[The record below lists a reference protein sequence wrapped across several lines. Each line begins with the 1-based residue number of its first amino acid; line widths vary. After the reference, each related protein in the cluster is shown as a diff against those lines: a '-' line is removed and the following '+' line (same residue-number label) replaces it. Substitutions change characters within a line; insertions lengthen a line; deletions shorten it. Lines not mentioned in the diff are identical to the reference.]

1 MKKRSIVILTGYLII
16 GLGWNMISQAH
27 ATPPQSSLAAPIIAD
42 HTTISWIMQDLISD
56 EDVNQTKD
64 TLHIAYGHTS
74 HGSQITTGMLG
85 LPAFKE
91 GNGGAE
97 NLYDW
102 NEGGTNDALDLD
114 DYFVSG
120 DLGGAGDTAW
130 AVSTRNYLDNPIYS
144 DVNVVMWSWCGGVSE
159 NTEDG
164 INIYLSAM
172 DSLENDY
179 PNVYFIYMTG
189 HADGTGVTGNL
200 HIRNQQ
206 IREYCVTNYK
216 ILFDF
221 YDIECHNPDG
231 DYFGDKAVTDNCD
244 YDDDG
249 DGSRESNWATEWQD
263 SHTENEDWYDCEPAH
278 SQALNGNVKAFAAWW
293 LFVSISKTI
302 NEEPL
307 PTSTTSTTDP
317 TSTTSDPTTT
327 TSDPT
332 TDPSDDPD
340 PSKIAGFST
349 GSLLFTTVV
358 VFGIIFHKSKKC
370 T

>member
-1 MKKRSIVILTGYLII
+1 MKKRTIMILTGYLII
-16 GLGWNMISQAH
+16 SLGWNINSQALV
-27 ATPPQSSLAAPIIAD
+27 TLPQSSLVAPIIAD
-42 HTTISWIMQDLISD
+42 HTTISWIMEDLISD
-56 EDVNQTKD
+56 EDINQTKD

-91 GNGGAE
+91 GNGCAE
-97 NLYDW
+97 DLYDW
-102 NEGGTNDALDLD
+102 NEGGTNSALDLD

-120 DLGGAGDTAW
+120 DLGHNGDTTW
-130 AVSTRNYLDNPIYS
+130 ADNTLPYLDNSANS
-144 DVNVVMWSWCGGVSE
+144 DVNVVMWSWCGGASD
-159 NTEDG
+159 NTEAG
-164 INIYLSAM
+164 INTYLNAM
-172 DSLENDY
+172 DTLETDY
-179 PNVYFIYMTG
+179 PDVYFVYMTG
-189 HADGTGVTGNL
+189 HSDGTGEEGNC

-206 IREYCVTNYK
+206 IRDYCITNNK

-249 DGSRESNWATEWQD
+249 DGSRESNWALEWQN
-263 SHTENEDWYDCEPAH
+263 SHTENEDWYSCSSAH
-278 SQALNGNVKAFAAWW
+278 SQPLNANMKAYAAWW
-293 LFVSISKTI
+293 LLVSISKTI

-317 TSTTSDPTTT
+317 TSTTSDPTST

-340 PSKIAGFST
+340 PSKIAGFPT
-349 GSLLFTTVV
+349 GSLLFTTVA

-370 T
+370 S